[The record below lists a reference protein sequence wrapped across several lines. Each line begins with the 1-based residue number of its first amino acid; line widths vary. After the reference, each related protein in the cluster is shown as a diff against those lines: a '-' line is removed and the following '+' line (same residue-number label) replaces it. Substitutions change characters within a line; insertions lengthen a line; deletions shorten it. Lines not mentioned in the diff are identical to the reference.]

1 MGKWNQLTLLLWK
14 NFLIQKRK
22 IFLTIFEIG
31 LPTFF
36 GLILLLIRFRV
47 KTEAI
52 LHGVN
57 WTDCSEFKVL
67 PFTSKIP
74 RQLAYTP
81 MNHVTN
87 QIMNRTKNMLS
98 LTDVQGFNT
107 EEEMVDFLIFANS
120 TVNNTKTYLGGVVF
134 QTNLLDTKHI
144 QYSIRLSS
152 YPRNT
157 KNKNQ
162 KLNPIK
168 DDTNWFTQYMFP
180 LYQRIGP
187 RSNIS
192 CGGDPGYVREGFTAL
207 QTAISQSVISIIANE
222 TGSQTR
228 LKQIELGLH
237 RHPYPPYNDDKYVL
251 VIQQQFPLILILSFV
266 LVALNI
272 VKDIVHEKER
282 KLKESMKMMGLS
294 NWLHWMAWFI
304 KYTVF
309 LFITVLIMT
318 ILLAVKTDKGAVI
331 NKSNPV
337 IIFIFLM
344 LYAISTIS
352 FCCTVSVFFSK
363 ANSGAA
369 AGGILFFLTYIPY
382 LFLQPRYADL
392 SLTTKLTS
400 SLISNVAMSYGGQVI
415 GMFEGTGAGVQWNT
429 LTQGAS
435 VDDNF
440 SLAYIMMMMVVDTV
454 LYGIITWYIEA
465 VFPGEY
471 GVPLPWYFPFTS
483 SYWFGT
489 VASDE
494 MEGDENY
501 LNTRS
506 SEYFEQD
513 PTRLRPGIQIRNLKK
528 VFKTNGTM
536 KTAVEGMTLNIYEG
550 QITALLGH
558 NGAGKTTTISMLTGF
573 FPPSSGTAKVNGYD
587 IRKDI
592 TSVRSS
598 LGLCPQHDILFDSL
612 TVEEHLQFFAC
623 LKGCP
628 KDKVKN
634 EVDSMISQINLKNKS
649 SAASKTLSGGMK
661 RKLSVGIALIAG
673 SKIVILDEP
682 SSGLDPDARRQI
694 WTVLQKNKEGR
705 TMILTTHFMDE
716 ADLLGDRIA
725 IMADGDIKCYGTSL
739 FLKNKYGAGYHMVI
753 VKDVTCDVNRVTE
766 VIKSYVPSAEMEN
779 NVGAELS
786 YILPHESSHKF
797 EEMFTDIEE
806 NKTAYGIASY
816 GASVTTMEEV
826 FLRVGENRSI
836 ELPQHNGAVGTKNN
850 VRMDLSVNATEVTSG
865 MKKNKGTALFL
876 QQFYAMFIKRA
887 KHTMRNKIVTI
898 TQLAIPLFYTIM
910 ALTVVRTFP
919 GPGDSPPLKLNV
931 SAYGRNTIVYNERG
945 GQGVNLMGH
954 FFEMQ
959 FEKSPDDVVNVKR
972 DSQFNNIDDYLFQ
985 QGIDGLGYY
994 NLHYIVGAKFVNSNV
1009 TNKIKATAYFNDQ
1022 SFHSSAISLATMF
1035 NSVIKFVMNGT
1046 GYSLSTVNS
1055 PLPRTQ
1061 TQKIRDETKGS
1072 TTGFT
1077 ISFNF
1082 VFGISFLSS
1091 SFVLFLIKERATKAK
1106 HIQFVSGVSPINFW
1120 LSTFCWDMI
1129 NYIIPCIFLIITFVA
1144 FNITAYLDPVSHVGH
1159 MALLLILYGWA
1170 MLPFM
1175 YLLSFIFTVPSTGF
1189 VWLTMFNI
1197 LSGDATILAVG
1208 ILGIPQLD
1216 LEDLAKALEWVFLTF
1231 LPNFCLGQGLMDYYM
1246 NYEYLEVCKPI
1257 IGLCKA
1263 FPNPCCKDV
1272 NIGDDKCGPEG
1283 CFPLS
1288 SNYLG
1293 WEKNGIGRMLVFL
1306 AVQGVAY
1313 FSLLLFLESRYLN
1326 RFQYAVGQRK
1336 ERTYSQLSDD
1346 SEVINEHTPLL
1357 GPNRNVSIVQEDTD
1371 VATERARLA
1380 NASLSELF
1388 NTDSLIMK
1396 ELTKYYDNNLAVD
1409 HTAVGIPEGECFGL
1423 LGVNGAG
1430 KTTTFKIL
1438 TGDEVMSSGHA
1449 YLDGISVTENITEVR
1464 QRLGYCPQYDAL
1476 IDQMTGRE
1484 TLYMFARLRGVHET
1498 VIPEVVD
1505 GLITSLLLK
1514 KHADKLVKAYS
1525 GGNKRKLSTAI
1536 ALVGNPPIVFLDEPT
1551 TGMDPVARRHLWD
1564 VLSNIRDSG
1573 RTLVLTSHS
1582 MEECEALC
1590 TRLAIMVNG
1599 QFKCLGSPQ
1608 HLKNKFGEGY
1618 SLLARIGTPP
1628 DGTEP
1633 DIQPLMRF
1641 IKDKFPNSEIKDIH
1655 QEMIHYHVKDT
1666 KLTWAKIFGLM
1677 EQAKIEYNIEDYSV
1691 SQTTLEQVFI
1701 NFARSQIP
1709 PIETKVGCF
1718 QKCSFVCGL
1727 CCCNNS

>member
-1 MGKWNQLTLLLWK
+1 MGKWNQFTLLLWK

-22 IFLTIFEIG
+22 IILTLFEIG

-57 WTDCSEFKVL
+57 WSDCSEFKVL
-67 PFTSKIP
+67 PFTPKIP

-81 MNHVTN
+81 MNNVTN
-87 QIMNRTKNMLS
+87 QIMNRTKYMLS
-98 LTDVQGFNT
+98 LSDVQGFNT

-134 QTNLLDTKHI
+134 QTYILDTKHI

-187 RSNIS
+187 RSNIT

-207 QTAISQSVISIIANE
+207 QTSISQSIITMIANE
-222 TGSQTR
+222 TASQTR
-228 LKQIELGLH
+228 LNNIELGLH

-266 LVALNI
+266 LVALSI

-440 SLAYIMMMMVVDTV
+440 SLAYIMMMLVADTV

-471 GVPLPWYFPFTS
+471 GVPLSWYFPFTS
-483 SYWFGT
+483 SYWCGT
-489 VASDE
+489 VASDV
-494 MEGDENY
+494 MEGDENF

-513 PTRLRPGIQIRNLKK
+513 PIRLRPGIQIRNLKK
-528 VFKTNGTM
+528 VFKTNGSM

-612 TVEEHLQFFAC
+612 TVEEHLQFFAS

-628 KDKVKN
+628 KDKVKD
-634 EVDSMISQINLKNKS
+634 EVDSMITQINLKNKR

-725 IMADGDIKCYGTSL
+725 IMAEGEVKCYGTSL

-753 VKDVTCDVNRVTE
+753 VKDVKCDVNRMTE

-786 YILPHESSHKF
+786 YILPHECSHKF

-806 NKTAYGIASY
+806 NKAAYGIASY

-836 ELPQHNGAVGTKNN
+836 ELPQLNGAVVTKDN
-850 VRMDLSVNATEVTSG
+850 VRMDLSVNATGRDTPGFITVVTSDL
-865 MKKNKGTALFL
+865 KKNKGTALFL

-919 GPGDSPPLKLNV
+919 GPEDSPPLKLNV

-945 GQGVNLMGH
+945 GGQDLNMIGH
-954 FFEMQ
+954 FFEKQ
-959 FEKSPDDVVNVKR
+959 FKKSHDEVVNVKR
-972 DSQFNNIDDYLFQ
+972 DSQFVNIDDYLFQ

-994 NLHYIVGAKFVNSNV
+994 NLHYIVGAKFVNV

-1035 NSVIKFVMNGT
+1035 NSVIKFAMNST
-1046 GYSLSTVNS
+1046 GYTLSTVNS

-1061 TQKIRDETKGS
+1061 TQKIRDETKG
-1072 TTGFT
+1072 
-1077 ISFNF
+1077 
-1082 VFGISFLSS
+1082 
-1091 SFVLFLIKERATKAK
+1091 R
-1106 HIQFVSGVSPINFW
+1106 
-1120 LSTFCWDMI
+1120 
-1129 NYIIPCIFLIITFVA
+1129 
-1144 FNITAYLDPVSHVGH
+1144 
-1159 MALLLILYGWA
+1159 
-1170 MLPFM
+1170 
-1175 YLLSFIFTVPSTGF
+1175 F

-1293 WEKNGIGRMLVFL
+1293 WEKNGIGRMLFFL
-1306 AVQGVAY
+1306 AIQGLAY

-1380 NASLSELF
+1380 NAPLNELF

-1396 ELTKYYDNNLAVD
+1396 ELTKFYDNNLAVD

-1438 TGDEVMSSGHA
+1438 TGDEVMSSGNA

-1484 TLYMFARLRGVHET
+1484 TLYMFARLRGVQEN
-1498 VIPEVVD
+1498 VIPEVVG
-1505 GLITSLLLK
+1505 GLITSLLLQ

-1618 SLLARIGTPP
+1618 SLLARIGTPS

-1633 DIQPLMRF
+1633 NIQPLMRF
-1641 IKDKFPNSEIKDIH
+1641 IKEKCPDSEIKDVH

-1677 EQAKIEYNIEDYSV
+1677 EQAKIKYNIEDYSV

-1709 PIETKVGCF
+1709 PIETKLRCC
-1718 QKCSFVCGL
+1718 QKCSIVCGL